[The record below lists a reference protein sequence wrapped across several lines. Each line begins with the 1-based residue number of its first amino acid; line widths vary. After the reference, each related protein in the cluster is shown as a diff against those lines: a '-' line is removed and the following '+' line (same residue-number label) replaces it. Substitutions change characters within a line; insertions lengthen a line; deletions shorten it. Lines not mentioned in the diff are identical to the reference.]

1 VSDFAAAAMMRLIAL
16 GLKRQGLAPPAAPAP
31 LRGARVPLVDK
42 RRLMNA
48 LLQQHGAE
56 AVLRIGE
63 GVHDARDEPVLVALR
78 LARDPADLVARWQR
92 LERFIHSRHRVR
104 VEAEGPGRLQLR
116 HVSLVTDQPPTPAE
130 DLLVLGLLAALIDR
144 QGTVDLQIRVGPTGW
159 VRREGGRW
167 RLHGKAA
174 DAGAWQLRW
183 ALQPGVAPAPLPPAA
198 GDWLDAAAR
207 RLQCDIARPWS
218 LAALAA
224 ELGGAPRSLQRHLAQ
239 QGSSFVALLRQLR
252 LAQAARLLA
261 ETPTAPAEIGYLCG
275 FADQAHFTR
284 EFKRHCALTPLRYRE
299 QFAARG

>member
-1 VSDFAAAAMMRLIAL
+1 MSDFAAAAMMRLIAL
-16 GLKRQGLAPPAAPAP
+16 GLKRQGLPLPAAPAP

-78 LARDPADLVARWQR
+78 LARDPADLVTRWQR

-104 VEAEGPGRLQLR
+104 VDTAGPGRLQLR
-116 HVSLVTDQPPTPAE
+116 HVSLVAAEPPTAAE
-130 DLLVLGLLAALIDR
+130 DLLVLGLLVALIER
-144 QGTVDLQIRVGPTGW
+144 QSMVELQVRVGPAGW

-167 RLHGKAA
+167 RLRGEPA
-174 DAGAWQLRW
+174 DAGAWRLQWTLRP
-183 ALQPGVAPAPLPPAA
+183 AVTPAPLPPAA

-207 RLQCDIARPWS
+207 RLQSDVARPWTLS
-218 LAALAA
+218 ALAA

-239 QGSSFVALLRQLR
+239 HGSSFVALLRQLR

-261 ETPTAPAEIGYLCG
+261 ETPKAPAEIGYLCG

-284 EFKRHCALTPLRYRE
+284 EFKRHCALTPVRYRE
-299 QFAARG
+299 QFARRG